1 MSSGSVS
8 PRDDVQRYQLANGLT
23 VLLRATAG
31 HAPVASLWV
40 WYRVGSR
47 VERRPRTG
55 LTHWVEHM
63 LFRGTDRFPGSS
75 VHKMVARL
83 GGVRNGMT
91 SNDYTVYYE
100 TLPAAELDT
109 ALRIEADRMTN
120 ACFDPGDVEAERTVI
135 LVERADRENSSAFRL
150 REQVMAAAFPDHG
163 YGHPVI
169 GYRDDLQRITRDE
182 LWQHY
187 RQNYGPDNAV
197 VVVAGS
203 FHRDMLMARIEQLFG
218 PAQPRRIKGEPES
231 ALGRTAGPSRGQPAT
246 VRLSGPEPTAYVQLL
261 FPAVRALDDDYFPL
275 LVLDS
280 ILGGAAS
287 LGNRGG
293 GAGFRTSRLYRNV
306 VQTELAASAGSS
318 MRPTADPY
326 LFIVG
331 ATVRRGI
338 EQEQVL
344 DALWTEIETA
354 RQVAPT
360 ETEMQRAQKQTRA
373 QFIFGSERASSQ
385 GYWLGFSE
393 VVADL
398 PWLLEFPNR
407 VAAVTADE
415 VQRVANQYLRRE
427 TAIVGL
433 YVPDEIPSAPA

>member
-1 MSSGSVS
+1 MSGLSPDNSV
-8 PRDDVQRYQLANGLT
+8 VRYRLANGLT

-47 VERRPRTG
+47 VERRPQTG

-63 LFRGTDRFPGSS
+63 LFRGTEQFPGSS
-75 VHKMVARL
+75 VHRMIARL

-91 SNDYTVYYE
+91 SSDYTVYYE
-100 TLPAAELDT
+100 TLPAGELDT
-109 ALRIEADRMTN
+109 ALQIEADRMVN
-120 ACFDPGDVEAERTVI
+120 AHFDLEDVEAERTII
-135 LVERADRENSSAFRL
+135 LAERAGRENSAAYRL
-150 REQVMAAAFPDHG
+150 REQIMQAAFPQHG

-169 GYRDDLQRITRDE
+169 GYSEDLQRITRDE

-203 FHRDMLMARIEQLFG
+203 FDQQALMARIEQLFG
-218 PAQPRRIKGEPES
+218 AAQSRREIGDLGSS
-231 ALGRTAGPSRGQPAT
+231 AGGQAARVRGGHALVQLT
-246 VRLSGPEPTAYVQLL
+246 GPEPTAYVQLL
-261 FPAVRALDDDYFPL
+261 FPAVCALDDDYFPL

-280 ILGGAAS
+280 ILGGASS
-287 LGNRGG
+287 LGGTG

-326 LFIVG
+326 LFTVG
-331 ATVRRGI
+331 ATVRHSVEPER
-338 EQEQVL
+338 VL
-344 DALWTEIETA
+344 DALWAEIETA
-354 RQVAPT
+354 RQSAAT
-360 ETEMQRAQKQTRA
+360 EAELLRAVKQTRA
-373 QFIFGSERASSQ
+373 QFIFGSERASGQ

-393 VVADL
+393 IVADL
-398 PWLLEFPNR
+398 PWLLKFPER
-407 VAAVTADE
+407 VAEVTAVD
-415 VQRVANQYLRRE
+415 VQRVANMYLRRD
-427 TAIVGL
+427 AALVGQ
-433 YVPDEIPSAPA
+433 YVPAEA

>member
-1 MSSGSVS
+1 MA
-8 PRDDVQRYQLANGLT
+8 PTDVLRYQLANGLT

-47 VERRPRTG
+47 VERRPLTG

-63 LFRGTDRFPGSS
+63 LFRGTDQFPGSS
-75 VHKMVARL
+75 VHNMVARL

-91 SNDYTVYYE
+91 SSDYTVYYE
-100 TLPAAELDT
+100 TLPAGELDT

-120 ACFDPGDVEAERTVI
+120 ARFDPGDVEAERTVI
-135 LVERADRENSSAFRL
+135 LSERAGRENSAAFRL
-150 REQVMAAAFPDHG
+150 REQVMAAAFPSHG

-203 FHRDMLMARIEQLFG
+203 FDREALIARIDELFG
-218 PAQPRRIKGEPES
+218 QIQPRRRTVGRPES
-231 ALGRTAGPSRGQPAT
+231 PADSQSEPFRGQAAT

-287 LGNRGG
+287 MGNTGR
-293 GAGFRTSRLYRNV
+293 GAGFRTSRLYRSV

-326 LFIVG
+326 LFVVS
-331 ATVRRGI
+331 ASVRQGVAPERV
-338 EQEQVL
+338 Q
-344 DALWTEIETA
+344 DALWAEVETA
-354 RQVAPT
+354 RAAAPT
-360 ETEMQRAQKQTRA
+360 ETELQRAQKQTRA

-393 VVADL
+393 IVADL
-398 PWLLEFPNR
+398 PWLLEFPDR
-407 VAAVTADE
+407 VAAVTSDE

-433 YVPDEIPSAPA
+433 YVPDDAPSAPA

>member
-1 MSSGSVS
+1 MSSQLLSHQTAVL
-8 PRDDVQRYQLANGLT
+8 RCRLANGLT
-23 VLLRATAG
+23 VLLRPTWG

-47 VERRPRTG
+47 VERRPQTG

-63 LFRGTDRFPGSS
+63 LFRGTAQFPGSS

-100 TLPAAELDT
+100 TLPAGALDT
-109 ALRIEADRMTN
+109 ALRIEADRMVN
-120 ACFDPGDVEAERTVI
+120 ARFDADDVEAERTII
-135 LVERADRENSSAFRL
+135 LSERAGRENSAAYRL

-169 GYRDDLQRITRDE
+169 GYRDDLQRITRAE

-187 RQNYGPDNAV
+187 QQNYGPDNAV

-203 FHRDMLMARIEQLFG
+203 FDQEWLLARIEQLFG
-218 PAQPRRIKGEPES
+218 AAQPRRAISDPRS
-231 ALGRTAGPSRGQPAT
+231 AASRNGPALVQLT
-246 VRLSGPEPTAYVQLL
+246 GPEPTAYVQLL
-261 FPAVRALDDDYFPL
+261 FPAVRALGDDYFPL
-275 LVLDS
+275 LALDS
-280 ILGGAAS
+280 ILGGAS
-287 LGNRGG
+287 NLGGTG
-293 GAGFRTSRLYRNV
+293 GAGFRTSRLYRTV

-326 LFIVG
+326 LFTVG
-331 ATVRRGI
+331 ATVRRGV
-338 EQEQVL
+338 EPARVL
-344 DALWTEIETA
+344 EALWAAIETA
-354 RQVAPT
+354 RQAAPT
-360 ETEMQRAQKQTRA
+360 EIELQRARKQTRA

-393 VVADL
+393 IVADL
-398 PWLLEFPNR
+398 PWLLEFPDR
-407 VAAVTADE
+407 IAAVTADE
-415 VQRVANQYLRRE
+415 VQRVANRYLRRE
-427 TAIVGL
+427 KVVVGL
-433 YVPDEIPSAPA
+433 YAPDDGSSGA

>member
-1 MSSGSVS
+1 MNELAPENGVL
-8 PRDDVQRYQLANGLT
+8 RYSLANGLT

-47 VERRPRTG
+47 VERRPQTG

-63 LFRGTDRFPGSS
+63 LFRGTEQFPGSS
-75 VHKMVARL
+75 VHKIVARL

-100 TLPAAELDT
+100 TLPAGELDT
-109 ALRIEADRMTN
+109 ALQIEADRMVN
-120 ACFDPGDVEAERTVI
+120 ARFDPDDVEAERTII
-135 LVERADRENSSAFRL
+135 LAERAGRENSAGYRL
-150 REQVMAAAFPDHG
+150 REQVMAAAFPQHG

-187 RQNYGPDNAV
+187 SRNYGPDNAV

-203 FHRDMLMARIEQLFG
+203 FDQEWLLTRIEQLFG
-218 PAQPRRIKGEPES
+218 AAKPRRAITHPGS
-231 ALGRTAGPSRGQPAT
+231 AAGQPAMAERNGSELVQLT
-246 VRLSGPEPTAYVQLL
+246 GPEPTAYVQIL
-261 FPAVRALDDDYFPL
+261 FPAVRALDADYFPL

-280 ILGGAAS
+280 ILGGASS
-287 LGNRGG
+287 LGGTG

-326 LFIVG
+326 LFTVG
-331 ATVRRGI
+331 ATVRRDVEPGR
-338 EQEQVL
+338 VL
-344 DALWTEIETA
+344 DALWAEVETA
-354 RQVAPT
+354 RQTAPT
-360 ETEMQRAQKQTRA
+360 ETELARAVKQTRA

-393 VVADL
+393 IVADL
-398 PWLLEFPNR
+398 PWLLEFPER
-407 VAAVTADE
+407 VAAVTAAD
-415 VQRVANQYLRRE
+415 VQRVANTYLRRDA
-427 TAIVGL
+427 AIVGQ
-433 YVPDEIPSAPA
+433 YVPVGA

>member
-1 MSSGSVS
+1 MSGISLS
-8 PRDDVQRYQLANGLT
+8 PQTDVLRYRLTNGLT

-40 WYRVGSR
+40 WYRVGSC
-47 VERRPRTG
+47 VERRPQTG

-63 LFRGTDRFPGSS
+63 LFRGTEQFPGSS

-91 SNDYTVYYE
+91 SSDYTVYYE
-100 TLPAAELDT
+100 TLPAGELDT
-109 ALRIEADRMTN
+109 ALRIEADRMVN
-120 ACFDPGDVEAERTVI
+120 ARFDVDDVEAERTII
-135 LVERADRENSSAFRL
+135 LSERAGRENSAAYRL
-150 REQVMAAAFPDHG
+150 REQVMAAAFPGHG

-169 GYRDDLQRITRDE
+169 GYRDDLQRITREE

-203 FHRDMLMARIEQLFG
+203 FDRDALTTRIEQLFG
-218 PAQPRRIKGEPES
+218 SAQPRRVTSEPEGAAS
-231 ALGRTAGPSRGQPAT
+231 ETTEPSRGQPTT

-261 FPAVRALDDDYFPL
+261 FPAVRALDNDYFSL

-287 LGNRGG
+287 LGGSGG
-293 GAGFRTSRLYRNV
+293 GAGFRTSRLYRNI

-318 MRPTADPY
+318 MRPNAAPY
-326 LFIVG
+326 LFTVG
-331 ATVRRGI
+331 ASVRRGVEPERVI
-338 EQEQVL
+338 
-344 DALWTEIETA
+344 DALWAEVATA
-354 RQVAPT
+354 RQVAPS
-360 ETEMQRAQKQTRA
+360 EIELQRARKQTRA

-393 VVADL
+393 IVADL
-398 PWLLEFPNR
+398 PWLLEFPER
-407 VAAVTADE
+407 VAAVTAAD
-415 VQRVANQYLRRE
+415 VQRVATQYLRRDN
-427 TAIVGL
+427 AIVGQ
-433 YVPDEIPSAPA
+433 YTPDAVERT

>member
-1 MSSGSVS
+1 MSAEPEVAPQHGVV
-8 PRDDVQRYQLANGLT
+8 RRRLANGLT
-23 VLLRATAG
+23 VLLRATSG

-47 VERRPRTG
+47 VERRPQTG

-63 LFRGTDRFPGSS
+63 LFRGTEQYPGSS

-91 SNDYTVYYE
+91 SSDYTVYYE

-120 ACFDPGDVEAERTVI
+120 ARFDPEAVEAERTII
-135 LVERADRENSSAFRL
+135 LAERAGRENSAAYRL
-150 REQVMAAAFPDHG
+150 REQVMAAAFPQHG

-169 GYRDDLQRITRDE
+169 GYRDDLERITRDE

-187 RQNYGPDNAV
+187 RQKYGPDNAV

-203 FHRDMLMARIEQLFG
+203 FDQEWLLERVEQLFG
-218 PAQPRRIKGEPES
+218 AAQPRRDSSGIASPAGRP
-231 ALGRTAGPSRGQPAT
+231 ALDQRAGPVVVQLT
-246 VRLSGPEPTAYVQLL
+246 GPEPTAYVQIL

-280 ILGGAAS
+280 ILGGASS
-287 LGNRGG
+287 LGGTG

-326 LFIVG
+326 LFTVG
-331 ATVRRGI
+331 ATVRRGV
-338 EQEQVL
+338 EPERVL
-344 DALWTEIETA
+344 DALWAEVETA
-354 RQVAPT
+354 RQTTST
-360 ETEMQRAQKQTRA
+360 EAELARAVKQTRA

-393 VVADL
+393 IVADL
-398 PWLLEFPNR
+398 PWLLRFPER
-407 VAAVTADE
+407 VAAVTAAD
-415 VQRVANQYLRRE
+415 VQRVANATLRRD
-427 TAIVGL
+427 AAVVGQ
-433 YVPDEIPSAPA
+433 YVPVGA

>member
-1 MSSGSVS
+1 MTRLSPDNSVL
-8 PRDDVQRYQLANGLT
+8 RYRLANGLT

-47 VERRPRTG
+47 VERRPQTG

-63 LFRGTDRFPGSS
+63 LFRGTERFPGSS

-91 SNDYTVYYE
+91 SSDYTVYYE
-100 TLPAAELDT
+100 TLPAGELDT
-109 ALRIEADRMTN
+109 ALQIEADRMVN
-120 ACFDPGDVEAERTVI
+120 ARFDSEDVEAERTII
-135 LVERADRENSSAFRL
+135 LAERAGRENSAAYRL
-150 REQVMAAAFPDHG
+150 REQVMAAAFPAHG

-169 GYRDDLQRITRDE
+169 GYGDDLQRITRDE

-187 RQNYGPDNAV
+187 QQNYGPDNAV

-203 FHRDMLMARIEQLFG
+203 FAPDWLMARIEQLFG
-218 PAQPRRIKGEPES
+218 VVPPRRAINDTGS
-231 ALGRTAGPSRGQPAT
+231 AAGRPSGQARNGPVVVQLT
-246 VRLSGPEPTAYVQLL
+246 GPEPTAHVQIL
-261 FPAVRALDDDYFPL
+261 FPAVDASDDDYFPL

-280 ILGGAAS
+280 ILGGAS
-287 LGNRGG
+287 NLGGTG

-318 MRPTADPY
+318 MRPTTDPY
-326 LFIVG
+326 LFTVG
-331 ATVRRGI
+331 ATVRHGVEPER
-338 EQEQVL
+338 VL

-354 RQVAPT
+354 RQSVPT
-360 ETEMQRAQKQTRA
+360 DSELMRAVKQTRA

-393 VVADL
+393 IVADL
-398 PWLLEFPNR
+398 PWLLEFPDR
-407 VAAVTADE
+407 VAAVTAAD
-415 VQRVANQYLRRE
+415 VQRVADRYLQRDI
-427 TAIVGL
+427 AIVGQ
-433 YVPDEIPSAPA
+433 YAPAGA